1 MRTNWQTFPV
11 SFQGGLIT
19 NLGLIEHGSQFP
31 GSARKLVN
39 FEPSIGGGYK
49 KVLGYRKWIDEPV
62 PGTGTIQTVCVVPPN
77 VAIAAR
83 GDKFYYTDDQTT
95 WSAGFDAGNAFTQ
108 RIRHT
113 TYNFG
118 QGETVVFVD
127 GVNSPTYFDV
137 ATNTFSS
144 PVAHADITGSSFVA
158 AFADRLFFA
167 KGPLLTYSNL
177 LSDVGFDP
185 ALGAGTIK
193 VKSDITGLVVFRDT
207 LIIFGEDCID
217 KLSGTSPSDFVVT
230 AITRKTGCSW
240 PDSIQEVGGDILYK
254 AADGVR
260 YLSATE
266 KNDDFALERAS
277 EAIQTEVNS
286 LFVSS
291 GAVSSTVIR
300 GKAQYRLFYHD
311 PEGGATLSQGFLGTR
326 FQDQSASGV
335 AWSTLTGFNVYVAD
349 SKQQESEE
357 LILFSDGTN
366 YVYQM
371 EWGFSFDGNPIF
383 CHYETPYLI
392 FDDPRVRK
400 TFYKHHCYT
409 EASGSVWLD
418 TKLTLD
424 FNDDGTIQPPAGG
437 IGEVIGDESIYGVG
451 TYGSAVYKSP
461 VRTQFSENLIGSGFS
476 ASISYTDNSDYPSFT
491 LSSMVL
497 EYRQN
502 DKK

>member
-31 GSARKLVN
+31 GSAKKLIN
-39 FEPSIGGGYK
+39 FEPSIGGGYRK
-49 KVLGYRKWIDEPV
+49 ILGYRKWIEAVV
-62 PGTGTIQTVCVVPPN
+62 PGSGTIQAVCSVPPN
-77 VAIAAR
+77 IAITAR
-83 GDKFYYTDDQTT
+83 GSSYYFTEDQENWSSAFNVTDPIT
-95 WSAGFDAGNAFTQ
+95 NKV
-108 RIRHT
+108 RHT

-118 QGETVVFVD
+118 QGDTVVFVD
-127 GVNSPTYFDV
+127 GVNDPVYFDV
-137 ATNTFSS
+137 ATTTFSS
-144 PVAHADITGSSFVA
+144 PSAHADIIGSSFVA

-177 LSDVGFDP
+177 LSDSGFDP

-193 VKSDITGLVVFRDT
+193 VKSDITGLIVFRDT

-217 KLSGTSPSDFVVT
+217 KLSGTSPSDFVVS

-277 EAIQTEVNS
+277 ESIQTEINS
-286 LFVSS
+286 LFVDSNS
-291 GAVSSTVIR
+291 VCSTVVR

-311 PEGGATLSQGFLGTR
+311 PSGGATLSQGFLGTR

-335 AWSTLTGFNVYVAD
+335 AWSTITGINVYVAD
-349 SKQQESEE
+349 SKQKDSEE
-357 LILFSDGTN
+357 IILFSDGLN
-366 YVYQM
+366 YIYQM
-371 EWGFSFDGNPIF
+371 EWGFSFDGEPIF
-383 CHYETPYLI
+383 CQYQTPFLI

-409 EASGSVWLD
+409 ETTDSIWIE
-418 TKLTLD
+418 TKLILD
-424 FNDDGTIQPPAGG
+424 FDDPDIIQPPSGG
-437 IGEVIGDESIYGVG
+437 IGEVVEDGASYGTAVYG
-451 TYGSAVYKSP
+451 TAIYKSP
-461 VRTQFSENLIGSGFS
+461 VRTQLSENLVGSGFS
-476 ASISYTDNSDYPSFT
+476 ASLMYTDNSDSPSFT